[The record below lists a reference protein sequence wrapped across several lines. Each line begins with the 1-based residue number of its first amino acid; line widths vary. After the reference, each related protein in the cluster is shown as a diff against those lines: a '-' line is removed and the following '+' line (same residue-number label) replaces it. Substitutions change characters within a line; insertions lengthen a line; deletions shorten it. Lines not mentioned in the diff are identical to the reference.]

1 MTARDRFTLTRKYI
15 IELNAIMARLSEA
28 GDEWRPERIKTSE
41 ISDPTANQAVYNVD
55 VLGDVIAQ
63 MRAREKELQSF
74 IGVTL
79 MLIEHVRKG
88 LGYEYAEILVQR
100 YIDGLRWDDVRVN
113 GDKVPA
119 STGKRKVSI
128 ACDWIDSLGMTR
140 ILEGEYEI

>member
-63 MRAREKELQSF
+63 MRAREKELQSLSTPRF
-74 IGVTL
+74 LTSDTL
-79 MLIEHVRKG
+79 
-88 LGYEYAEILVQR
+88 
-100 YIDGLRWDDVRVN
+100 
-113 GDKVPA
+113 
-119 STGKRKVSI
+119 T
-128 ACDWIDSLGMTR
+128 DSDGMTC
-140 ILEGEYEI
+140 G